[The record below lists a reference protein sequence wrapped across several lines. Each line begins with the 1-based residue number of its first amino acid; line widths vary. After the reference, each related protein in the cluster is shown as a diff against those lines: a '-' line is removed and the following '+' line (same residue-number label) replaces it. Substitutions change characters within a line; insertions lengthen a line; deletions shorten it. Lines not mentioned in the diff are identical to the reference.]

1 VENGKHHTR
10 KPSRQALKGMG
21 RLSPV
26 TLASG
31 LRVQRARKGERGMNS
46 RACLRRSAVYHPPPP
61 IICHYCYIYCSVQS
75 GSMASLLDPEGMLK
89 MERGQKRTLNPRSKR
104 NSSP

>member
-1 VENGKHHTR
+1 VGNGKHHTR

-46 RACLRRSAVYHPPPP
+46 RACLRRSASYTPPP
-61 IICHYCYIYCSVQS
+61 YLSLLLNIYCSVQS